1 MVTAVAITGVRE
13 VPGVT
18 RPNVEPLCYH
28 KSPPSRLGVK
38 KLSTLSKVGYYY
50 SPAFLMHHGDNRT
63 THTKMQEGDAS
74 PGSRTESKKECKKGV
89 EGLADL
95 D

>member
-1 MVTAVAITGVRE
+1 MWSHCATINHRLQGWVSKSFRPCQKLVTTI
-13 VPGVT
+13 
-18 RPNVEPLCYH
+18 PL
-28 KSPPSRLGVK
+28 L
-38 KLSTLSKVGYYY
+38 
-50 SPAFLMHHGDNRT
+50 FLMHHGDNRT
-63 THTKMQEGDAS
+63 THIKMQEGDAS